1 MRNVENEMFLCAEI
15 LHLSHLEA
23 LVTRG
28 NVTLTSTLLGCE
40 LCFSCIGG
48 FRDHFELHT
57 CVKAQ
62 TFLDYLRR
70 RICGYEPFSKSKI
83 LKMGRP
89 DLCTHKMLAPQQ
101 PLVYYLRLTI
111 NCLGVF
117 ELRGP

>member
-1 MRNVENEMFLCAEI
+1 MFLCAEI

-111 NCLGVF
+111 DCLGVF